1 MKNLKKGLSILTF
14 AFVMVISLSVV
25 NVNAADYDLATE
37 MGNLLAGNPLTLTA
51 EDSLSYN
58 NEVWFG
64 ANGRFTINS
73 GEVTF
78 QYTGGVVNITIDT
91 AVGNSNV
98 TLNEGKQFITQ
109 VEVGADKAPV
119 NFTISDSS
127 ILSVNG
133 TLVIPSGAESVIV
146 NNGNLNIN
154 QSGSFEIRNRANNY
168 QGTGFL
174 NVFGNIVI
182 YGASGDN
189 IGSQQIRLHEN
200 ANVYSEADIL
210 DNLTISKADSDTNTY
225 EIVENTNNTYE
236 SVTADIG
243 LREFPYA
250 YTVKAQEVEEIPVTP
265 GKDETTQNNPT
276 EEVSNEKNPET
287 SDGILLFLGLT
298 IVGFAGTALA
308 YRRLHN

>member
-1 MKNLKKGLSILTF
+1 MKKFRNCILTLSF
-14 AFVMVISLSVV
+14 AFIMVMALGVV

-37 MGNLLAGNPLTLTA
+37 MGDLLGGNPLTLTA

-58 NEVWFG
+58 GEVWFG
-64 ANGRFTINS
+64 DDGRFTINS

-78 QYTGGVVNITIDT
+78 QYTDGVVNITIN
-91 AVGNSNV
+91 APVGNSNV

-109 VEVGADKAPV
+109 VEVGDMKAPV

-127 ILSVNG
+127 ILNVNG
-133 TLVIPSGAESVIV
+133 TLVIPVGVESVII

-154 QSGSFEIRNRANNY
+154 AGGSFEIRDRAANY

-182 YGASGDN
+182 YGNSGDN

-210 DNLTISKADSDTNTY
+210 DNLVISKADSDTTTY
-225 EIVENTNNTYE
+225 EIIENTNNTYE
-236 SVTADIG
+236 SVTANIG

-250 YTVKAQEVEEIPVTP
+250 YTVKAKDPEEIPVTP
-265 GKDETTQNNPT
+265 GEDTTTT
-276 EEVSNEKNPET
+276 EEVASTENVENPET
-287 SDGILLFLGLT
+287 SDGVILFLGLT
-298 IVGFAGTALA
+298 IVGFAGVALT

>member
-1 MKNLKKGLSILTF
+1 MKKFRNGILTLSF
-14 AFVMVISLSVV
+14 AFIMVMALGVV

-37 MGNLLAGNPLTLTA
+37 MGNLLGGNPLTLTA

-58 NEVWFG
+58 SEVWFG
-64 ANGRFTINS
+64 DDGRFTINS

-78 QYTGGVVNITIDT
+78 QYTGGVVNITIN
-91 AVGNSNV
+91 APVGNSNV

-109 VEVGADKAPV
+109 VEVGDMKAPV

-127 ILSVNG
+127 ILNVNG
-133 TLVIPSGAESVIV
+133 TLVIPSGVESVII

-154 QSGSFEIRNRANNY
+154 DGGSFEIRDRAANY

-182 YGASGDN
+182 YGNSGDN

-210 DNLTISKADSDTNTY
+210 DNLVISKADSDTATY
-225 EIVENTNNTYE
+225 EIIENTNNTYE
-236 SVTADIG
+236 SVTANIG

-250 YTVKAQEVEEIPVTP
+250 YTVKAKDPEEIPVMP
-265 GKDETTQNNPT
+265 GEDTTTIEEGTTT
-276 EEVSNEKNPET
+276 ENVENPET
-287 SDGILLFLGLT
+287 SDGVLLFLSLT
-298 IVGFAGTALA
+298 IVGFTGVALT